1 VDICNRLD
9 FVLSFLKPN
18 ASFARMIALAGYC
31 LLFPAFHSG
40 TAQGDDNIEFK
51 IKTAY
56 LYNFTK
62 FIVWPESAVPTFNL
76 CVIGNTPIK
85 SMLASLENKSVADK
99 PIRIR
104 YFDSVAQVSD
114 CHIAY
119 FERLET
125 ADGVTPNTL
134 LLANT
139 LNRTLTVGSQD
150 NFAEQGGMI
159 GFVLEDEKL
168 KLHINLPAIKRQGLS
183 ISAKLIEVASKV
195 KGGEDE

>member
-1 VDICNRLD
+1 M
-9 FVLSFLKPN
+9 SFAKSN
-18 ASFARMIALAGYC
+18 ASLARMIALAGCC
-31 LLFPAFHSG
+31 LLLPAFHSG
-40 TAQGDDNIEFK
+40 TAQGDENIEFK

-62 FIVWPESAVPTFNL
+62 FIVWPERAIPTFNL
-76 CVIGNTPIK
+76 CVIGDTPIK
-85 SMLASLENKSVADK
+85 SMLSSLETKSVVDK

-104 YFDSVAQVSD
+104 YFDSVAQISD

-119 FERLET
+119 FERLEP
-125 ADGVTPNTL
+125 ADGETTNAM

-139 LNRTLTVGSQD
+139 LNKTLTVGSPD